1 MTDGGH
7 SGGGFPCGAAGN
19 GDGATALPRFTRERL
34 RSPDYAALAAALAT
48 ALRTA
53 GLPAGPDRSER
64 LAGALTVMR
73 ATTIAQ
79 LHACALATMV
89 SGPSQI
95 DAFERVFNEMFRAGP
110 SGPRRPEV
118 TAPQQNMIVESAERA
133 DGSAEEESQA
143 PGPDELPPELAG
155 LDDALSNGGARERE
169 AESPADDESADGLPA
184 VRRVAS
190 MTERLRERDF
200 AQLSLTEL
208 AQLATLMR
216 ELVIAVPPRRT
227 RRYRPKKDG
236 ARLDMRR
243 TMRQATRTG
252 GEPVRIAR
260 RAVRSRQRRLVVL
273 CDISG
278 SMEPYARAIL
288 QLMYVAARSSGAV
301 GGGGS
306 GFSGPSRDATRPRTE
321 VFTFATRLTRLTPF
335 LASASPETMLAK
347 AGEAAPDWAGGTRIG
362 AALRDF
368 NDRYGVRGM
377 ARGAIVLIIS
387 DGWETGDPALLGVQM
402 ARLHRIAY
410 RIVWANPRTQSER
423 YRPEVGGMAAA
434 WPYCDAVVSA
444 HNFEALGDLL
454 EALRAPRLHRPSFV
468 PPASTAKEAGG
479 AVGRH
484 ADWHADQRRS
494 RPGVQ
499 PSGLIAQPPHG
510 GESAGLADQEINE
523 AAEAGQ
529 QAVDPERGQRP
540 LLGEVP
546 GEEADRQISADEGQ
560 QAAHNDLSVDAVAE
574 RAGEVGDL
582 QHPGREDHRRRQQE

>member
-1 MTDGGH
+1 MI
-7 SGGGFPCGAAGN
+7 
-19 GDGATALPRFTRERL
+19 DGALI
-34 RSPDYAALAAALAT
+34 PDYAALAASLAA

-53 GLPAGPDRSER
+53 GLSAGPDRSER
-64 LAGALTVMR
+64 LAGALAVMR
-73 ATTIAQ
+73 ATTIAE

-89 SGPSQI
+89 SGPSQV
-95 DAFERVFNEMFRAGP
+95 DPFERVFNEMFGTGT
-110 SGPRRPEV
+110 GPRRPEV
-118 TAPQQNMIVESAERA
+118 TAPQQNMVVESAERT
-133 DGSAEEESQA
+133 DGSEEEA
-143 PGPDELPPELAG
+143 RAADPDELPPELAG
-155 LDDALSNGGARERE
+155 LDEALAGGEAADQE
-169 AESPADDESADGLPA
+169 AEPSPDDEAADAVPA

-200 AQLSLTEL
+200 AQLTPSEL

-216 ELVIAVPPRRT
+216 QLVIAVPPRRT

-260 RAVRSRQRRLVVL
+260 RAVRLRQRRLVVL

-288 QLMYVAARSSGAV
+288 QLMYVAARSTGAA

-306 GFSGPSRDATRPRTE
+306 GFSGPSTDATRPRTE

-335 LASASPETMLAK
+335 LAAASPETMLAK

-377 ARGAIVLIIS
+377 GRGAVVLIIS
-387 DGWETGDPALLGVQM
+387 DGWETGDPALLGAQM

-444 HNFEALGDLL
+444 HNFEALDDLL
-454 EALRAPRLHRPSFV
+454 AALRTPRAHRPSYV
-468 PPASTAKEAGG
+468 PPAPGAVADGPAAGG
-479 AVGRH
+479 R
-484 ADWHADQRRS
+484 
-494 RPGVQ
+494 
-499 PSGLIAQPPHG
+499 
-510 GESAGLADQEINE
+510 
-523 AAEAGQ
+523 
-529 QAVDPERGQRP
+529 
-540 LLGEVP
+540 
-546 GEEADRQISADEGQ
+546 
-560 QAAHNDLSVDAVAE
+560 AVAGTAANSPAPMSLPITQNLGS
-574 RAGEVGDL
+574 RWSPWRSNA
-582 QHPGREDHRRRQQE
+582 

>member
-1 MTDGGH
+1 MTDDGH
-7 SGGGFPCGAAGN
+7 ADGESPAG
-19 GDGATALPRFTRERL
+19 L
-34 RSPDYAALAAALAT
+34 SPDYAALAALLAA
-48 ALRTA
+48 ALRSA
-53 GLPAGPDRSER
+53 GLPAGPDRGER

-73 ATTIAQ
+73 ARTIGQ

-89 SGPSQI
+89 SGPNQV
-95 DAFERVFNEMFRAGP
+95 DTFERVFNEMFGSSPA
-110 SGPRRPEV
+110 GPRREV

-133 DGSAEEESQA
+133 DAEDASADAVSA
-143 PGPDELPPELAG
+143 DELPPELAG
-155 LDDALSNGGARERE
+155 LDDVLSDGMGHERE
-169 AESPADDESADGLPA
+169 AESDPDSDADAGLPA

-190 MTERLRERDF
+190 RTERLRERDF
-200 AQLSLTEL
+200 AQLSPSEL

-260 RAVRSRQRRLVVL
+260 QAVRTRQRRLVVL

-288 QLMYVAARSSGAV
+288 QLMYVASRSSGAT

-306 GFSGPSRDATRPRTE
+306 GFSGPSGDASRPRTE

-335 LASASPETMLAK
+335 LAAASPETMLAR

-362 AALRDF
+362 AALREF

-377 ARGAIVLIIS
+377 GRGAVILIIS
-387 DGWETGDPALLGVQM
+387 DGWETGDPVLLGAQM

-444 HNFEALGDLL
+444 HNFESLGELL
-454 EALRAPRLHRPSFV
+454 EALRAPRVHRPSYV
-468 PPASTAKEAGG
+468 PSFPDSPAAAVPASVG
-479 AVGRH
+479 AAPASATDPPPLNLPITQQLGRH
-484 ADWHADQRRS
+484 WS
-494 RPGVQ
+494 
-499 PSGLIAQPPHG
+499 
-510 GESAGLADQEINE
+510 
-523 AAEAGQ
+523 
-529 QAVDPERGQRP
+529 
-540 LLGEVP
+540 
-546 GEEADRQISADEGQ
+546 
-560 QAAHNDLSVDAVAE
+560 
-574 RAGEVGDL
+574 
-582 QHPGREDHRRRQQE
+582 PGRN

>member
-1 MTDGGH
+1 MTDDWP
-7 SGGGFPCGAAGN
+7 SGGGSPG
-19 GDGATALPRFTRERL
+19 TADRPAVFGRARL
-34 RSPDYAALAAALAT
+34 RAPDYAALAAAIAT

-64 LAGALTVMR
+64 LAAALAVMR

-79 LHACALATMV
+79 LHSCALATMV
-89 SGPSQI
+89 SGPGQI
-95 DAFERVFNEMFRAGP
+95 DAFEQVFTEMFGGGVP
-110 SGPRRPEV
+110 GTRRPEV
-118 TAPQQNMIVESAERA
+118 TAPQQNMVVESAERA
-133 DGSAEEESQA
+133 DDPQDGDGQQA
-143 PGPDELPPELAG
+143 TADELPPELAG
-155 LDDALSNGGARERE
+155 LDEALAAAGAREQE
-169 AESPADDESADGLPA
+169 ADSSGDAEQDGVPA

-190 MTERLRERDF
+190 MTERLRSRDF
-200 AQLSLTEL
+200 AQLTPAEL
-208 AQLATLMR
+208 SQLAALMR

-260 RAVRSRQRRLVVL
+260 RAVRVRQRRLVVL

-288 QLMYVAARSSGAV
+288 QLMYVASRSSGAT
-301 GGGGS
+301 GGGGP

-335 LASASPETMLAK
+335 LAAASPETMLAR

-362 AALRDF
+362 VALRDF
-368 NDRYGVRGM
+368 NDRYAVRGLG
-377 ARGAIVLIIS
+377 RGAVVLIIS
-387 DGWETGDPALLGVQM
+387 DGWETGDPVLLGAQM

-454 EALRAPRLHRPSFV
+454 EALRAPRVQRPSYV
-468 PPASTAKEAGG
+468 PASPAGAAAEGTTAGPAEGQHPAP
-479 AVGRH
+479 APL
-484 ADWHADQRRS
+484 S
-494 RPGVQ
+494 LP
-499 PSGLIAQPPHG
+499 IAQ
-510 GESAGLADQEINE
+510 Q
-523 AAEAGQ
+523 
-529 QAVDPERGQRP
+529 
-540 LLGEVP
+540 LG
-546 GEEADRQISADEGQ
+546 
-560 QAAHNDLSVDAVAE
+560 
-574 RAGEVGDL
+574 
-582 QHPGREDHRRRQQE
+582 RRWASWRT

>member
-1 MTDGGH
+1 M
-7 SGGGFPCGAAGN
+7 F
-19 GDGATALPRFTRERL
+19 
-34 RSPDYAALAAALAT
+34 AAAL
-48 ALRTA
+48 RSA

-73 ATTIAQ
+73 ARTIAQ

-89 SGPSQI
+89 SAPNQV
-95 DAFERVFNEMFRAGP
+95 DTFERVFNEMFGTGPAGTQ
-110 SGPRRPEV
+110 RPEV

-133 DGSAEEESQA
+133 DGEDAAADASSA
-143 PGPDELPPELAG
+143 DELPPELAG
-155 LDDALSNGGARERE
+155 LDEALSEGMGRDRE
-169 AESPADDESADGLPA
+169 AESDSDAEPDEGMPA

-190 MTERLRERDF
+190 RTERLRERDF
-200 AQLSLTEL
+200 AQLSPSEL

-260 RAVRSRQRRLVVL
+260 RAVRTRQRRLVVL

-288 QLMYVAARSSGAV
+288 QLMYVASRSSGAT

-306 GFSGPSRDATRPRTE
+306 GFSGPSGDASRPRTE

-335 LASASPETMLAK
+335 LAAASPETMLAR

-362 AALRDF
+362 AALREF

-377 ARGAIVLIIS
+377 GRGAVILIIS
-387 DGWETGDPALLGVQM
+387 DGWETGDPVVLGAQM

-444 HNFEALGDLL
+444 HNFESLGELL
-454 EALRAPRLHRPSFV
+454 EALRAPRVHRPSYV
-468 PPASTAKEAGG
+468 PSFPDSPAAPVPAAASAAEPPPMNLPITQQL
-479 AVGRH
+479 GRH
-484 ADWHADQRRS
+484 WS
-494 RPGVQ
+494 
-499 PSGLIAQPPHG
+499 
-510 GESAGLADQEINE
+510 
-523 AAEAGQ
+523 
-529 QAVDPERGQRP
+529 
-540 LLGEVP
+540 
-546 GEEADRQISADEGQ
+546 
-560 QAAHNDLSVDAVAE
+560 
-574 RAGEVGDL
+574 
-582 QHPGREDHRRRQQE
+582 PGRS

>member
-1 MTDGGH
+1 MTDDV
-7 SGGGFPCGAAGN
+7 P
-19 GDGATALPRFTRERL
+19 
-34 RSPDYAALAAALAT
+34 SPDYAALAALLAT

-64 LAGALTVMR
+64 LAGALAVMR

-89 SGPSQI
+89 SGPNQL
-95 DAFERVFNEMFRAGP
+95 DAFERVFNELFGTGLAG
-110 SGPRRPEV
+110 SRQPEV
-118 TAPQQNMIVESAERA
+118 TAPQQNMVVESAERA
-133 DGSAEEESQA
+133 DGSEEDQARA
-143 PGPDELPPELAG
+143 PGADELPPELAG
-155 LDDALSNGGARERE
+155 LDDALSSAE
-169 AESPADDESADGLPA
+169 ASEQEADSSGDDEQEDGVPA
-184 VRRVAS
+184 VKRVAS

-200 AQLSLTEL
+200 AQLTPAEL

-216 ELVIAVPPRRT
+216 QLVIAVPPRRT

-260 RAVRSRQRRLVVL
+260 RAAAIRQRRLVVL

-306 GFSGPSRDATRPRTE
+306 GFSGPSGDATRPRTE

-335 LASASPETMLAK
+335 LAAASPETMLAK

-362 AALRDF
+362 VTLRDF

-377 ARGAIVLIIS
+377 GRGAVILIIS
-387 DGWETGDPALLGVQM
+387 DGWETGDPALLGAQL

-444 HNFEALGDLL
+444 HNFEALDDLL
-454 EALRAPRLHRPSFV
+454 QALRAPRAHRPSYV
-468 PPASTAKEAGG
+468 PP
-479 AVGRH
+479 
-484 ADWHADQRRS
+484 
-494 RPGVQ
+494 
-499 PSGLIAQPPHG
+499 
-510 GESAGLADQEINE
+510 SAA
-523 AAEAGQ
+523 
-529 QAVDPERGQRP
+529 
-540 LLGEVP
+540 
-546 GEEADRQISADEGQ
+546 
-560 QAAHNDLSVDAVAE
+560 AVAGSDAASAPAPVAPPPLSLPITQNIGK
-574 RAGEVGDL
+574 RWSPW
-582 QHPGREDHRRRQQE
+582 HS

>member
-7 SGGGFPCGAAGN
+7 PAGRP
-19 GDGATALPRFTRERL
+19 GLTRFTRERV
-34 RSPDYAALAAALAT
+34 RAPDYASLAAALAT
-48 ALRTA
+48 ALRTV

-64 LAGALTVMR
+64 LAVALAVLG
-73 ATTIAQ
+73 ATTIGQ

-89 SGPSQI
+89 SGPNQI
-95 DAFERVFNEMFRAGP
+95 DAFERVFNEMFGAGP
-110 SGPRRPEV
+110 SGPPRPEV

-133 DGSAEEESQA
+133 EGAEEEESRA
-143 PGPDELPPELAG
+143 ADPDELPPELAG
-155 LDDALSNGGARERE
+155 LDEALSDLRSREQ
-169 AESPADDESADGLPA
+169 PADPSSDDESADGLPA

-200 AQLSLTEL
+200 AQLSPTEL
-208 AQLATLMR
+208 GQLATLMR

-260 RAVRSRQRRLVVL
+260 RAVRIRQRRLVVL

-288 QLMYVAARSSGAV
+288 QLMYVAARSSGAT
-301 GGGGS
+301 GGGGP

-377 ARGAIVLIIS
+377 GRGAIVLIIS
-387 DGWETGDPALLGVQM
+387 DGWETGDPVLLGAQL

-410 RIVWANPRTQSER
+410 RIVWANPRTQSQR

-454 EALRAPRLHRPSFV
+454 EALRAPRVHRPSFV
-468 PPASTAKEAGG
+468 PPFGDGAGG
-479 AVGRH
+479 NERADGTGPTGSAAADGRT
-484 ADWHADQRRS
+484 
-494 RPGVQ
+494 
-499 PSGLIAQPPHG
+499 
-510 GESAGLADQEINE
+510 
-523 AAEAGQ
+523 
-529 QAVDPERGQRP
+529 
-540 LLGEVP
+540 GEVP
-546 GEEADRQISADEGQ
+546 VSAHDTPPP
-560 QAAHNDLSVDAVAE
+560 LSLPITQSLARPWAPW
-574 RAGEVGDL
+574 RA
-582 QHPGREDHRRRQQE
+582 

>member
-1 MTDGGH
+1 
-7 SGGGFPCGAAGN
+7 
-19 GDGATALPRFTRERL
+19 
-34 RSPDYAALAAALAT
+34 
-48 ALRTA
+48 
-53 GLPAGPDRSER
+53 
-64 LAGALTVMR
+64 VMG

-89 SGPSQI
+89 SAPSQI
-95 DAFERVFNEMFRAGP
+95 DAFERIFNEMFGARPAGP
-110 SGPRRPEV
+110 RQPEV

-133 DGSAEEESQA
+133 DGPEEEESRAAGQ
-143 PGPDELPPELAG
+143 DELPSGLAG
-155 LDDALSNGGARERE
+155 LDEALAAGDASER
-169 AESPADDESADGLPA
+169 AADPDSGDDADAGVPA

-200 AQLSLTEL
+200 AQLSPAEL

-216 ELVIAVPPRRT
+216 ELVISVPPRRT

-243 TMRQATRTG
+243 TMRLATRTG

-260 RAVRSRQRRLVVL
+260 RAVRIRQRRLVVL

-288 QLMYVAARSSGAV
+288 QLMYVAARSSGAA

-335 LASASPETMLAK
+335 LAAASPETMLAK

-377 ARGAIVLIIS
+377 ARGAVILIIS
-387 DGWETGDPALLGVQM
+387 DGWETGDPALLGAQM

-444 HNFEALGDLL
+444 HNFAALDDLL
-454 EALRAPRLHRPSFV
+454 TAPRAPRVHRPSYV
-468 PPASTAKEAGG
+468 PPSPATPADSGTAPA
-479 AVGRH
+479 AVLAAPPALSLPITRNLGRRW
-484 ADWHADQRRS
+484 APWRS
-494 RPGVQ
+494 
-499 PSGLIAQPPHG
+499 
-510 GESAGLADQEINE
+510 E
-523 AAEAGQ
+523 
-529 QAVDPERGQRP
+529 
-540 LLGEVP
+540 
-546 GEEADRQISADEGQ
+546 
-560 QAAHNDLSVDAVAE
+560 
-574 RAGEVGDL
+574 
-582 QHPGREDHRRRQQE
+582 

>member
-1 MTDGGH
+1 MTDDWL
-7 SGGGFPCGAAGN
+7 SGGSEGGLGGPGGR
-19 GDGATALPRFTRERL
+19 DGLTVFGRARL
-34 RSPDYAALAAALAT
+34 RAPDYAALASALAT
-48 ALRTA
+48 ALRGA

-64 LAGALTVMR
+64 LAAALAVMR
-73 ATTIAQ
+73 ATTIAE

-95 DAFERVFNEMFRAGP
+95 DAFERVFNEMFGAGP
-110 SGPRRPEV
+110 PGPRRPEV
-118 TAPQQNMIVESAERA
+118 TAPQQSMIATSAERA
-133 DGSAEEESQA
+133 DDPQDDDRRPAD
-143 PGPDELPPELAG
+143 PDELPPELAG
-155 LDDALSNGGARERE
+155 LDEALAAAGAREQE
-169 AESPADDESADGLPA
+169 GDSPGDAEDEEDGVPA

-190 MTERLRERDF
+190 MTERLRSRDF
-200 AQLSLTEL
+200 AQLTPAELT
-208 AQLATLMR
+208 QLATLMR

-260 RAVRSRQRRLVVL
+260 RAVRVRQRRLVVL

-288 QLMYVAARSSGAV
+288 QLMYVASRSSGAT
-301 GGGGS
+301 GGGGP
-306 GFSGPSRDATRPRTE
+306 GFSGPSGDATRPRTE

-335 LASASPETMLAK
+335 LAAASPETMLAR

-362 AALRDF
+362 VTLRDF
-368 NDRYGVRGM
+368 NDRYAVRGM
-377 ARGAIVLIIS
+377 GRGAIVLIIS
-387 DGWETGDPALLGVQM
+387 DGWETGDPALLGAQM

-454 EALRAPRLHRPSFV
+454 GALRAPRVHRPSYV
-468 PPASTAKEAGG
+468 PPSPADAEGAMGG
-479 AVGRH
+479 
-484 ADWHADQRRS
+484 
-494 RPGVQ
+494 
-499 PSGLIAQPPHG
+499 
-510 GESAGLADQEINE
+510 
-523 AAEAGQ
+523 
-529 QAVDPERGQRP
+529 
-540 LLGEVP
+540 
-546 GEEADRQISADEGQ
+546 
-560 QAAHNDLSVDAVAE
+560 QAAPDGDLAPGKGTASPPLSLPITQHLGRRWTPWRGLPPAE
-574 RAGEVGDL
+574 RNGWCNS
-582 QHPGREDHRRRQQE
+582 

>member
-1 MTDGGH
+1 MADGRLTD
-7 SGGGFPCGAAGN
+7 AAA
-19 GDGATALPRFTRERL
+19 DGLAGLAGLADGRPQAA
-34 RSPDYAALAAALAT
+34 DYAALAAVVAV
-48 ALRTA
+48 ALRSA

-64 LAGALTVMR
+64 LARALTVMR
-73 ATTIAQ
+73 ATTIDQ

-89 SGPSQI
+89 SGPNQI
-95 DAFERVFNEMFRAGP
+95 DAFERVFSEMFGSALA
-110 SGPRRPEV
+110 GPRRPEV
-118 TAPQQNMIVESAERA
+118 TAPQQNMIVESAAPA
-133 DGSAEEESQA
+133 DGEEEDSRA
-143 PGPDELPPELAG
+143 ADADELPPELAG
-155 LDDALSNGGARERE
+155 LDDARPASDAPERE
-169 AESPADDESADGLPA
+169 EGREPDDEPEDGMPA

-190 MTERLRERDF
+190 TTERLRERDF
-200 AQLSLTEL
+200 AQLSPAEL

-260 RAVRSRQRRLVVL
+260 RAVRTRQRRLVVL

-288 QLMYVAARSSGAV
+288 QLMYVAARSSGAT

-335 LASASPETMLAK
+335 LTAASPETMLAR

-377 ARGAIVLIIS
+377 ARGAVVLIIS
-387 DGWETGDPALLGVQM
+387 DGWETGDPALLGAQL

-454 EALRAPRLHRPSFV
+454 AALRAPRVHRPSYV
-468 PPASTAKEAGG
+468 PPSLPVVAGTVAAGTG
-479 AVGRH
+479 AAAVPVPAPPPPLSLPVTRNLGHR
-484 ADWHADQRRS
+484 WSPWRS
-494 RPGVQ
+494 
-499 PSGLIAQPPHG
+499 
-510 GESAGLADQEINE
+510 
-523 AAEAGQ
+523 
-529 QAVDPERGQRP
+529 
-540 LLGEVP
+540 
-546 GEEADRQISADEGQ
+546 
-560 QAAHNDLSVDAVAE
+560 
-574 RAGEVGDL
+574 
-582 QHPGREDHRRRQQE
+582 